1 DGSVDIRWSPLCE
14 WNPDLSWESTENN
27 SARSQGWNLI
37 RGYHDLR
44 LGPVDS
50 RAWITK
56 HIHSR
61 SDRLDPPTNRAL
73 PDRHHVV
80 GVRVLLL
87 TGLFSFSQSDRILVQ
102 SRTRHYVFLIPR
114 LLSHTDQR
122 RLGHVD
128 RHRWT
133 LSWKSLLSVL
143 CLGGSKGSRRKEA
156 HVINRERAM
165 VSTLNM
171 QVLQCIDVGMDSL
184 GGTSKHIVYWYLAQ
198 KRNLTRD
205 GILDDPNAF
214 IEALRTLFGQG
225 AGILERTIIRQLRQT
240 FNVTFGENLTEV
252 LALVRRKDSSTA
264 ADTHL
269 RTGSAKTS
277 LED

>member
-1 DGSVDIRWSPLCE
+1 
-14 WNPDLSWESTENN
+14 
-27 SARSQGWNLI
+27 
-37 RGYHDLR
+37 
-44 LGPVDS
+44 
-50 RAWITK
+50 
-56 HIHSR
+56 
-61 SDRLDPPTNRAL
+61 
-73 PDRHHVV
+73 
-80 GVRVLLL
+80 
-87 TGLFSFSQSDRILVQ
+87 
-102 SRTRHYVFLIPR
+102 
-114 LLSHTDQR
+114 
-122 RLGHVD
+122 
-128 RHRWT
+128 
-133 LSWKSLLSVL
+133 
-143 CLGGSKGSRRKEA
+143 
-156 HVINRERAM
+156 M

-269 RTGSAKTS
+269 RTGSAKSS

>member
-1 DGSVDIRWSPLCE
+1 
-14 WNPDLSWESTENN
+14 
-27 SARSQGWNLI
+27 
-37 RGYHDLR
+37 
-44 LGPVDS
+44 
-50 RAWITK
+50 
-56 HIHSR
+56 
-61 SDRLDPPTNRAL
+61 
-73 PDRHHVV
+73 
-80 GVRVLLL
+80 
-87 TGLFSFSQSDRILVQ
+87 
-102 SRTRHYVFLIPR
+102 
-114 LLSHTDQR
+114 
-122 RLGHVD
+122 
-128 RHRWT
+128 
-133 LSWKSLLSVL
+133 
-143 CLGGSKGSRRKEA
+143 
-156 HVINRERAM
+156 M
-165 VSTLNM
+165 VSSLNI

-269 RTGSAKTS
+269 RTGSAKSS

>member
-1 DGSVDIRWSPLCE
+1 
-14 WNPDLSWESTENN
+14 
-27 SARSQGWNLI
+27 
-37 RGYHDLR
+37 
-44 LGPVDS
+44 
-50 RAWITK
+50 
-56 HIHSR
+56 
-61 SDRLDPPTNRAL
+61 
-73 PDRHHVV
+73 
-80 GVRVLLL
+80 
-87 TGLFSFSQSDRILVQ
+87 
-102 SRTRHYVFLIPR
+102 
-114 LLSHTDQR
+114 
-122 RLGHVD
+122 
-128 RHRWT
+128 
-133 LSWKSLLSVL
+133 
-143 CLGGSKGSRRKEA
+143 
-156 HVINRERAM
+156 M
-165 VSTLNM
+165 VSSLNI

-252 LALVRRKDSSTA
+252 LALVRRKDSFTA

-269 RTGSAKTS
+269 RTGSAKSS

>member
-1 DGSVDIRWSPLCE
+1 
-14 WNPDLSWESTENN
+14 
-27 SARSQGWNLI
+27 
-37 RGYHDLR
+37 
-44 LGPVDS
+44 
-50 RAWITK
+50 
-56 HIHSR
+56 
-61 SDRLDPPTNRAL
+61 
-73 PDRHHVV
+73 
-80 GVRVLLL
+80 
-87 TGLFSFSQSDRILVQ
+87 
-102 SRTRHYVFLIPR
+102 
-114 LLSHTDQR
+114 
-122 RLGHVD
+122 
-128 RHRWT
+128 
-133 LSWKSLLSVL
+133 
-143 CLGGSKGSRRKEA
+143 
-156 HVINRERAM
+156 
-165 VSTLNM
+165 M

>member
-1 DGSVDIRWSPLCE
+1 
-14 WNPDLSWESTENN
+14 
-27 SARSQGWNLI
+27 
-37 RGYHDLR
+37 
-44 LGPVDS
+44 
-50 RAWITK
+50 
-56 HIHSR
+56 
-61 SDRLDPPTNRAL
+61 
-73 PDRHHVV
+73 
-80 GVRVLLL
+80 
-87 TGLFSFSQSDRILVQ
+87 
-102 SRTRHYVFLIPR
+102 
-114 LLSHTDQR
+114 
-122 RLGHVD
+122 
-128 RHRWT
+128 
-133 LSWKSLLSVL
+133 
-143 CLGGSKGSRRKEA
+143 
-156 HVINRERAM
+156 M

-205 GILDDPNAF
+205 GILEDPNAF

>member
-1 DGSVDIRWSPLCE
+1 
-14 WNPDLSWESTENN
+14 
-27 SARSQGWNLI
+27 
-37 RGYHDLR
+37 
-44 LGPVDS
+44 
-50 RAWITK
+50 
-56 HIHSR
+56 
-61 SDRLDPPTNRAL
+61 
-73 PDRHHVV
+73 
-80 GVRVLLL
+80 
-87 TGLFSFSQSDRILVQ
+87 
-102 SRTRHYVFLIPR
+102 
-114 LLSHTDQR
+114 
-122 RLGHVD
+122 
-128 RHRWT
+128 
-133 LSWKSLLSVL
+133 
-143 CLGGSKGSRRKEA
+143 
-156 HVINRERAM
+156 M

-225 AGILERTIIRQLRQT
+225 AGILERTIIRQGAGILERTIIRQLRQT

>member
-1 DGSVDIRWSPLCE
+1 
-14 WNPDLSWESTENN
+14 
-27 SARSQGWNLI
+27 
-37 RGYHDLR
+37 
-44 LGPVDS
+44 
-50 RAWITK
+50 
-56 HIHSR
+56 
-61 SDRLDPPTNRAL
+61 
-73 PDRHHVV
+73 
-80 GVRVLLL
+80 
-87 TGLFSFSQSDRILVQ
+87 
-102 SRTRHYVFLIPR
+102 
-114 LLSHTDQR
+114 
-122 RLGHVD
+122 
-128 RHRWT
+128 
-133 LSWKSLLSVL
+133 
-143 CLGGSKGSRRKEA
+143 
-156 HVINRERAM
+156 M
-165 VSTLNM
+165 VSSLNI

>member
-1 DGSVDIRWSPLCE
+1 
-14 WNPDLSWESTENN
+14 
-27 SARSQGWNLI
+27 
-37 RGYHDLR
+37 
-44 LGPVDS
+44 
-50 RAWITK
+50 
-56 HIHSR
+56 
-61 SDRLDPPTNRAL
+61 
-73 PDRHHVV
+73 
-80 GVRVLLL
+80 
-87 TGLFSFSQSDRILVQ
+87 
-102 SRTRHYVFLIPR
+102 
-114 LLSHTDQR
+114 
-122 RLGHVD
+122 
-128 RHRWT
+128 
-133 LSWKSLLSVL
+133 
-143 CLGGSKGSRRKEA
+143 
-156 HVINRERAM
+156 M